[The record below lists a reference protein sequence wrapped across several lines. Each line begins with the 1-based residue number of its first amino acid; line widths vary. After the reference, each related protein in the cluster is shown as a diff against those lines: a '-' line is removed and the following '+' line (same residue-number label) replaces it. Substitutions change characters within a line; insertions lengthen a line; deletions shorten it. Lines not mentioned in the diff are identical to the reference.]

1 MEVIAKLNNLRIAP
15 RKVRL
20 VANLIKGMD
29 TQNARGQLKFLVK
42 KSSVPVGKLLDS
54 AIANAKNNFSLDEN
68 NLYISKITVDEGQ
81 TLKRWLPRA
90 FGKASPLMK
99 RTSHVTIVLSEK
111 NPTAIKKKLVKKGT
125 KEEAGSKSAL
135 SMEETVENLAKE
147 DEEKNVKTKEI
158 KRPRGASTTSKKR
171 IFNRQSGKKMFQR
184 KSI

>member
-29 TQNARGQLKFLVK
+29 TQNAKGQLKFLIK

-99 RTSHVTIVLSEK
+99 RTSHITLVLSEK
-111 NPTAIKKKLVKKGT
+111 NPTIAKKNFQKGKKQS
-125 KEEAGSKSAL
+125 KEEKISK
-135 SMEETVENLAKE
+135 EETVENLVKE
-147 DEEKNVKTKEI
+147 EGEKNKKTKEI
-158 KRPRGASTTSKKR
+158 KRPRGASTISKKR
-171 IFNRQSGKKMFQR
+171 VSSRQGGKKMFQR